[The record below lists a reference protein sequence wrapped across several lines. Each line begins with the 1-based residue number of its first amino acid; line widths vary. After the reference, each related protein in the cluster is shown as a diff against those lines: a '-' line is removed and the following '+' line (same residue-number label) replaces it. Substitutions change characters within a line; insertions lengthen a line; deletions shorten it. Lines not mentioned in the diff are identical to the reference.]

1 VGLSA
6 FAVSPVV
13 ALAFA
18 ALFVSGLGSAGFGS
32 MQGGLTIASVDAD
45 ARPAAMGLLTTVI
58 GWTLPFG
65 MVLVGVTAELLGA
78 RLALVASSVVGLT
91 LLAASLNRYPHV
103 LDQVAST
110 YPGVQPVSVMAP
122 TRISES
128 PAS

>member
-1 VGLSA
+1 MAMA
-6 FAVSPVV
+6 FGGDATPLAKLAGV
-13 ALAFA
+13 ALAR
-18 ALFVSGLGSAGFGS
+18 
-32 MQGGLTIASVDAD
+32 
-45 ARPAAMGLLTTVI
+45 RPGTVI

-122 TRISES
+122 TRISDFSES